1 MVKKEL
7 LKNEQIERVLSP
19 HPLSFM
25 KLQTLCI
32 FVIVWGI
39 VVWWLTEFSEYAS
52 MFSGNIGILSSFG
65 DSCCCSSVLLPRL
78 LRYNGLFFS
87 CILVSLLVRLGLIFW
102 QHWENDI
109 ALFIPLYSIAVS
121 IVGFLIVELYRR
133 SHKYIITNLRII
145 FKGGIFTKRE
155 RTIRYDKIADI
166 DAKQGV
172 LGQIFGF
179 GTIIPVSQS
188 GFGLGSDK
196 TMAAGGVEV
205 GTKKARLFGFAGGG
219 KEVQTPIA
227 RSYYEL
233 HGVYPYKDV
242 KQLVEDLVQSH
253 VPTQYQKEQIEFQK
267 QQVDIQTQMRDLL
280 HKQVSEKPRKKAV
293 KQQIEE
299 EEEEEPEEEEVEE
312 EKISRKKTSVPEEAF
327 QPEQVDIQQQ
337 MKELLKKQK
346 TARVIQPPKKKS
358 KKRILRKRRKTK
370 RRKTKERNLGI
381 SLLNKFYLWITN
393 GTEKS
398 FFHERRRET

>member
-7 LKNEQIERVLSP
+7 LKNEQMERVLSP

-25 KLQTLCI
+25 KLQSLCI

-39 VVWWLTEFSEYAS
+39 VVWWLTDFSEYKS
-52 MFSGNIGILSSFG
+52 MFVGNDWFPLILWG
-65 DSCCCSSVLLPRL
+65 LVLLL
-78 LRYNGLFFS
+78 IGVIASLVAIQWSIFFLYLGVLAGAVGL
-87 CILVSLLVRLGLIFW
+87 VFW
-102 QHWENDI
+102 QHWETNI
-109 ALFIPLYSIAVS
+109 PLFIFIYSIAVS

-205 GTKKARLFGFAGGG
+205 GSTKARFFGFAGGG

-253 VPTQYQKEQIEFQK
+253 VPTQYQREQSEFQK

-280 HKQVSEKPRKKAV
+280 HRHVSDKPRKKMV
-293 KQQIEE
+293 RQVVEE
-299 EEEEEPEEEEVEE
+299 EAEEEEPEEEVVVQKVPKKKVVVEPEE
-312 EKISRKKTSVPEEAF
+312 EGF

-337 MKELLKKQK
+337 MKDLLKKQK
-346 TARVIQPPKKKS
+346 TARVNPPEEEVEEEEPEEDGEENEEGKE
-358 KKRILRKRRKTK
+358 KT
-370 RRKTKERNLGI
+370 
-381 SLLNKFYLWITN
+381 
-393 GTEKS
+393 
-398 FFHERRRET
+398 

>member
-1 MVKKEL
+1 MVRKEL

-25 KLQTLCI
+25 KLQALCI

-39 VVWWLTEFSEYAS
+39 VVWWLTKFSQYTNI
-52 MFSGNIGILSSFG
+52 FNGNIWYPLILWG
-65 DSCCCSSVLLPRL
+65 LVLLLIGVVASLVTIRWSI
-78 LRYNGLFFS
+78 FFLYL
-87 CILVSLLVRLGLIFW
+87 CVFVGALGLIFW
-102 QHWENDI
+102 QHWEKDT
-109 ALFIPLYSIAVS
+109 ALFLFLYSIAVS

-133 SHKYIITNLRII
+133 SHKYIITDLRII

-166 DAKQGV
+166 DAKQGI

-179 GTIIPVSQS
+179 GTIIPVSES

-196 TMAAGGVEV
+196 TMAAGGVEL
-205 GTKKARLFGFAGGG
+205 GTKRAKLFGFAGGG

-242 KQLVEDLVQSH
+242 KQLVEELLQTH
-253 VPTQYQKEQIEFQK
+253 VSTQYEKEQVEFQK
-267 QQVDIQTQMRDLL
+267 EQVDIQKQMRDLL
-280 HKQVSEKPRKKAV
+280 HKQVREKPPGKLVR
-293 KQQIEE
+293 QPTEE
-299 EEEEEPEEEEVEE
+299 ENTEENENEGKEKMMMKKNIAEEDTFP
-312 EKISRKKTSVPEEAF
+312 
-327 QPEQVDIQQQ
+327 PEQVDIQQQ

-346 TARVIQPPKKKS
+346 ITRVTQPGEEEVEEEETEEEDDKN
-358 KKRILRKRRKTK
+358 
-370 RRKTKERNLGI
+370 KEEGKEI
-381 SLLNKFYLWITN
+381 A
-393 GTEKS
+393 
-398 FFHERRRET
+398 

>member
-1 MVKKEL
+1 MVRKEL

-25 KLQTLCI
+25 KLQALCI

-39 VVWWLTEFSEYAS
+39 VVWWLTKFSKYSS
-52 MFSGNIGILSSFG
+52 MFNGNILYPLILWG
-65 DSCCCSSVLLPRL
+65 LVLLL
-78 LRYNGLFFS
+78 IGVVASLVAIQWNIFF
-87 CILVSLLVRLGLIFW
+87 LYLGVFVGALGLIFW
-102 QHWENDI
+102 QHWEKDT
-109 ALFIPLYSIAVS
+109 ALFLVLYSIAVS

-166 DAKQGV
+166 DAKQGI

-179 GTIIPVSQS
+179 GTIIPVSES

-205 GTKKARLFGFAGGG
+205 GTKRAKLFGFAGGG

-242 KQLVEDLVQSH
+242 KQLVEELLQTH
-253 VPTQYQKEQIEFQK
+253 VSTQYEKEQVEFQK
-267 QQVDIQTQMRDLL
+267 EQVDIQKQMRDLL
-280 HKQVSEKPRKKAV
+280 HKQVREKPPGKSVR
-293 KQQIEE
+293 QPIEE
-299 EEEEEPEEEEVEE
+299 ENTDENENVGKEKMMMEKNIAEEDTFP
-312 EKISRKKTSVPEEAF
+312 
-327 QPEQVDIQQQ
+327 PEQVDIQKQ

-346 TARVIQPPKKKS
+346 ITRATQPEEDEAEEEETEEEDDKN
-358 KKRILRKRRKTK
+358 
-370 RRKTKERNLGI
+370 KEEGKEI
-381 SLLNKFYLWITN
+381 A
-393 GTEKS
+393 
-398 FFHERRRET
+398 

>member
-39 VVWWLTEFSEYAS
+39 LVYWLTEVSTYKGVFL
-52 MFSGNIGILSSFG
+52 GNPWFPFILWG
-65 DSCCCSSVLLPRL
+65 LVLLL
-78 LRYNGLFFS
+78 VGVIASLVAIQWTIFFLYLFVFAGA
-87 CILVSLLVRLGLIFW
+87 LGLIFW
-102 QHWENDI
+102 QNWQDNIE
-109 ALFIPLYSIAVS
+109 LFIPLYSIAAS
-121 IVGFLIVELYRR
+121 IIGFLIVELYRR

-196 TMAAGGVEV
+196 AMAAGGVEV
-205 GTKKARLFGFAGGG
+205 GTTKARLFGFAGGG

-233 HGVYPYKDV
+233 HGVYPYKNV

-253 VPTQYQKEQIEFQK
+253 VPTQYQKEQIEFEK

-280 HKQVSEKPRKKAV
+280 HKQISEKPKRKVAR
-293 KQQIEE
+293 QQVEE
-299 EEEEEPEEEEVEE
+299 EDEPEEEERVEE
-312 EKISRKKTSVPEEAF
+312 PVLKKKKVVAEDDAI

-337 MKELLKKQK
+337 MKELLRKQK
-346 TARVIQPPKKKS
+346 TARVTQTEEEEPEEEIEEEEEAS
-358 KKRILRKRRKTK
+358 EE
-370 RRKTKERNLGI
+370 KEE
-381 SLLNKFYLWITN
+381 KE
-393 GTEKS
+393 GT
-398 FFHERRRET
+398 

>member
-1 MVKKEL
+1 MLKKEL

-25 KLQTLCI
+25 KLQALCV
-32 FVIVWGI
+32 FVIVWGL
-39 VVWWLTEFSEYAS
+39 VVWWLITYSDYKIIL
-52 MFSGNIGILSSFG
+52 SGWYSLILWGLVLLFIGIAAS
-65 DSCCCSSVLLPRL
+65 
-78 LRYNGLFFS
+78 
-87 CILVSLLVRLGLIFW
+87 LVSIQWTIFFLYLGVFAGALGLIFW
-102 QHWENDI
+102 QNWENDI
-109 ALFIPLYSIAVS
+109 ELFIPIYSIAVS
-121 IVGFLIVELYRR
+121 IVGFLIVELYCR
-133 SHKYIITNLRII
+133 SHKYIITDLRII

-166 DAKQGV
+166 NAKQGV

-196 TMAAGGVEV
+196 TMVAGGIGA
-205 GTKKARLFGFAGGG
+205 GTKKIRLFGFAGGG
-219 KEVQTPIA
+219 KEIQTPIA

-242 KQLVEDLVQSH
+242 KQLVEDLLQTH

-280 HKQVSEKPRKKAV
+280 HKHGTERPMRKAV
-293 KQQIEE
+293 KQTI
-299 EEEEEPEEEEVEE
+299 EEEPEEEEIETE
-312 EKISRKKTSVPEEAF
+312 TKKTTMKKIVVSEDVY

-346 TARVIQPPKKKS
+346 TTIVVTPEEDTEEES
-358 KKRILRKRRKTK
+358 EED
-370 RRKTKERNLGI
+370 ERM
-381 SLLNKFYLWITN
+381 
-393 GTEKS
+393 EDV
-398 FFHERRRET
+398 

>member
-1 MVKKEL
+1 MVRKEL
-7 LKNEQIERVLSP
+7 LKNEQVERVLSP

-25 KLQTLCI
+25 KLQSLSI

-39 VVWWLTEFSEYAS
+39 VVWWLTNSSEYAS
-52 MFSGNIGILSSFG
+52 IFSGNIWYRLILWG
-65 DSCCCSSVLLPRL
+65 LVLLFIGVIASL
-78 LRYNGLFFS
+78 VAIQWIIFF
-87 CILVSLLVRLGLIFW
+87 LYLGVFAGALGLIFW
-102 QHWENDI
+102 QHWEKDI
-109 ALFIPLYSIAVS
+109 ALFIPLYSITVS
-121 IVGFLIVELYRR
+121 LVGFLIVELYRR
-133 SHKYIITNLRII
+133 SHKYIITDLRII

-166 DAKQGV
+166 DAKQGI

-179 GTIIPVSQS
+179 GTIIPVSES

-196 TMAAGGVEV
+196 TIAAGGVEV
-205 GTKKARLFGFAGGG
+205 GTKKARIFGFAGGG

-242 KQLVEDLVQSH
+242 KQLVENLLQTH
-253 VPTQYQKEQIEFQK
+253 VPTQYQKEQIEYQK

-280 HKQVSEKPRKKAV
+280 HQQMSEKPRKKTG
-293 KQQIEE
+293 KQII
-299 EEEEEPEEEEVEE
+299 EEEPEEEESEE
-312 EKISRKKTSVPEEAF
+312 ENISTKKTLSAEDAY

-346 TARVIQPPKKKS
+346 TTRVAQPEEDTEEEIEEEDES
-358 KKRILRKRRKTK
+358 ENER
-370 RRKTKERNLGI
+370 KER
-381 SLLNKFYLWITN
+381 T
-393 GTEKS
+393 
-398 FFHERRRET
+398 

>member
-1 MVKKEL
+1 MVKKEI

-25 KLQTLCI
+25 KLQALCI
-32 FVIVWGI
+32 FIIVWGL
-39 VVWWLTEFSEYAS
+39 VVWWLTNVSEYGS
-52 MFSGNIGILSSFG
+52 IFSGTIWYRLILWG
-65 DSCCCSSVLLPRL
+65 LVLLFIGVVASL
-78 LRYNGLFFS
+78 VAIQWIIFF
-87 CILVSLLVRLGLIFW
+87 LYLGVFAGALGLIFW
-102 QHWENDI
+102 QHWENSI
-109 ALFIPLYSIAVS
+109 ALFIPIYSIAVS
-121 IVGFLIVELYRR
+121 IIGFLIVELYRR
-133 SHKYIITNLRII
+133 SHKYIITDLRII

-166 DAKQGV
+166 DAKQGI

-196 TMAAGGVEV
+196 TMAAGGVEL
-205 GTKKARLFGFAGGG
+205 GIKKARLFGFAGGG

-242 KQLVEDLVQSH
+242 KQLVEELLQTH
-253 VPTQYQKEQIEFQK
+253 VPTQYQKEQIEFEK

-280 HKQVSEKPRKKAV
+280 HKQISEKPMKKPV
-293 KQQIEE
+293 KQPIEE
-299 EEEEEPEEEEVEE
+299 ESDEEESEEG
-312 EKISRKKTSVPEEAF
+312 KISMKKTFIPEDAY

-346 TARVIQPPKKKS
+346 NTRVVQPEEEIEQDSEEENENKKEVK
-358 KKRILRKRRKTK
+358 
-370 RRKTKERNLGI
+370 
-381 SLLNKFYLWITN
+381 
-393 GTEKS
+393 
-398 FFHERRRET
+398 

>member
-1 MVKKEL
+1 MVRKEL

-32 FVIVWGI
+32 FVIVWG
-39 VVWWLTEFSEYAS
+39 VVAWWLTDYSEYAGL
-52 MFSGNIGILSSFG
+52 FSGNDWYPLILW
-65 DSCCCSSVLLPRL
+65 
-78 LRYNGLFFS
+78 GL
-87 CILVSLLVRLGLIFW
+87 VMLLVGVIASLVAIQWMIFFLYLGVFLGGVGFVFW
-102 QHWENDI
+102 QHWESNI
-109 ALFIPLYSIAVS
+109 PLFIFIYSIAVS

-133 SHKYIITNLRII
+133 SHKYVITNLRII

-205 GTKKARLFGFAGGG
+205 GGTKARLFGFAGGG

-242 KQLVEDLVQSH
+242 KQLVEDLVQSG
-253 VPTQYQKEQIEFQK
+253 VPTQYQREQVEFQK

-280 HKQVSEKPRKKAV
+280 HKQVGGKPRKRMV
-293 KQQIEE
+293 QQSV
-299 EEEEEPEEEEVEE
+299 EEEEEPEEEEVVQKVPRR
-312 EKISRKKTSVPEEAF
+312 KIIAPAAPAEEAF
-327 QPEQVDIQQQ
+327 EQEQVDIQQQ

-346 TARVIQPPKKKS
+346 VARVNPPEEEEEAEEESEETEEEKED
-358 KKRILRKRRKTK
+358 TK
-370 RRKTKERNLGI
+370 
-381 SLLNKFYLWITN
+381 
-393 GTEKS
+393 
-398 FFHERRRET
+398 

>member
-7 LKNEQIERVLSP
+7 LKNEQIERILSP

-25 KLQTLCI
+25 KLQALCI

-39 VVWWLTEFSEYAS
+39 VVWWLTKFSEYANI
-52 MFSGNIGILSSFG
+52 FSGNIWYPLILWG
-65 DSCCCSSVLLPRL
+65 LVLLFIGVVASL
-78 LRYNGLFFS
+78 VAIQWTIFF
-87 CILVSLLVRLGLIFW
+87 LYLGVFVSALGLIFW
-102 QHWENDI
+102 QHWEKDI
-109 ALFIPLYSIAVS
+109 ALFIFLYSIAVS
-121 IVGFLIVELYRR
+121 LVGFLIVELYRR
-133 SHKYIITNLRII
+133 SHKYIITDLRII
-145 FKGGIFTKRE
+145 FKGGILTKRE

-166 DAKQGV
+166 DAKQGI

-179 GTIIPVSQS
+179 GTIIPVSES

-205 GTKKARLFGFAGGG
+205 GAKKARLFGFAGGG
-219 KEVQTPIA
+219 KEIQTPIA

-242 KQLVEDLVQSH
+242 KHLVENLLQTH
-253 VPTQYQKEQIEFQK
+253 VPTQYQKEQIEFEK

-280 HKQVSEKPRKKAV
+280 HKQISEKPTKKAG
-293 KQQIEE
+293 KQII
-299 EEEEEPEEEEVEE
+299 EEEPENEESEE
-312 EKISRKKTSVPEEAF
+312 EKTSMKKTLISDDAY

-346 TARVIQPPKKKS
+346 TVRVVQP
-358 KKRILRKRRKTK
+358 
-370 RRKTKERNLGI
+370 KEETEEEI
-381 SLLNKFYLWITN
+381 EEENKE
-393 GTEKS
+393 GT
-398 FFHERRRET
+398 

>member
-7 LKNEQIERVLSP
+7 LKNEQMERILSP

-32 FVIVWGI
+32 FVIVWGFM
-39 VVWWLTEFSEYAS
+39 VFWLADFSEYAS
-52 MFSGNIGILSSFG
+52 MFAGNPWYPLILWG
-65 DSCCCSSVLLPRL
+65 LVLLL
-78 LRYNGLFFS
+78 AGVIASLVAIQWTIFFLYLFMFMS
-87 CILVSLLVRLGLIFW
+87 AVGLIFW
-102 QHWENDI
+102 QHWENNI
-109 ALFIPLYSIAVS
+109 SLFIFIYSIAVS
-121 IVGFLIVELYRR
+121 IVGFLLVELYRR

-166 DAKQGV
+166 DAKQGI

-196 TMAAGGVEV
+196 TLAAGGVEM
-205 GTKKARLFGFAGGG
+205 GTSKARFFGFAGGG

-242 KQLVEDLVQSH
+242 KQLVEDMVQSH

-280 HKQVSEKPRKKAV
+280 HKQVRENPRRKAV
-293 KQQIEE
+293 RQPIEAEVEE
-299 EEEEEPEEEEVEE
+299 EDAEEEEVEE
-312 EKISRKKTSVPEEAF
+312 KVTGKKTVMTEEAF
-327 QPEQVDIQQQ
+327 LPEQVDIQQQ

-346 TARVIQPPKKKS
+346 TARVNPPEEEEAEEEEFEEEAENG
-358 KKRILRKRRKTK
+358 
-370 RRKTKERNLGI
+370 KEKLGA
-381 SLLNKFYLWITN
+381 
-393 GTEKS
+393 
-398 FFHERRRET
+398 